1 MQRGYIKLW
10 RKSLDSALMRNP
22 ELWLFWTWCLL
33 KASHKEK
40 KIMVGYQE
48 ITLNP
53 GDFIFGRFKA
63 SEELCLSERK
73 IRTCL
78 KTLKKTENVTI
89 KVTNKF
95 SVISV
100 INWPLYQGGESESDQ
115 QSDQQATSKRPAS
128 DHKQECI
135 KNVKNTFS
143 PDSLEFRLSSLLFK
157 KIKIRNNGHK
167 PPDLQKWA
175 THIDLMIRIDKRKPE
190 KIQDMINWCQQDE
203 FWQNNILST
212 EKLRKQFDKLVL
224 KMGKSQEPRPQPKVI
239 RAGDESIL
247 RNE

>member
-1 MQRGYIKLW
+1 MQRGYVKLW
-10 RKSLDSALMRNP
+10 RKSLDSALIRNP

-40 KIMVGYQE
+40 KVMVGYQE
-48 ITLNP
+48 ITLAP

-95 SVISV
+95 SIISV
-100 INWPLYQGGESESDQ
+100 INWPLYQGGGNESDQ

-135 KNVKNTFS
+135 KNVKNVKGGNNRKKFIPPNES
-143 PDSLEFRLSSLLFK
+143 DVIQYFKEKGYLVSVAKKAFDFYDVADWKDSRGKQILNWK
-157 KIKIRNNGHK
+157 
-167 PPDLQKWA
+167 QKMLGVWLKDENKDTEA
-175 THIDLMIRIDKRKPE
+175 IVWRKYE
-190 KIQDMINWCQQDE
+190 
-203 FWQNNILST
+203 
-212 EKLRKQFDKLVL
+212 
-224 KMGKSQEPRPQPKVI
+224 
-239 RAGDESIL
+239 
-247 RNE
+247 